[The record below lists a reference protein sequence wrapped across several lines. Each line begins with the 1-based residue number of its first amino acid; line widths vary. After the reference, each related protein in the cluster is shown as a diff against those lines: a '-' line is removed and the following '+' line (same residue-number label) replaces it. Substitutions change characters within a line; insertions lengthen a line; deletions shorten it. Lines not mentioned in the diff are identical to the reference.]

1 MPHIAYIDSDEE
13 IISVIGR
20 LRKIAE
26 PDVFFVVPKRAIF
39 LQSLV
44 NLRLLEREA
53 KKCGKRLV
61 LVSPDET
68 ARALAAKAGISS
80 QEALENKA
88 HSERLVPNATLP
100 ARLSLP
106 NQPAP
111 GGQTP
116 PELPRAGSV
125 PLHSESIGSSSFFT
139 REETPVA
146 RSIPASPQKES
157 AVHAP
162 SPVSPSVKSL
172 PVRDRTPQ
180 RLTVLN
186 SMRDIPVR
194 GTTPAPPPSAPPES
208 VSRGTLPDSL
218 NLDSGFASKETRG
231 VPSPATPLSVSP
243 ESSLPVSDS
252 SHQEKSGI
260 SFNFPVPEKMPSFT
274 PIPSE
279 SAPPSV
285 SAPGTPPSSLRQF
298 YRGQSDTK
306 APLPEKSLKKDPVHA
321 SPRQKRV
328 FFRVI
333 FGFAF
338 VSLLVAVGVSAF
350 LLLPRADVTIL
361 VKGSEE
367 SIDAEIRALLGQ
379 EALSKSEK
387 TIPLRLIESEK
398 DLSASFPGTG
408 KASSSDKRARGT
420 VTLSN
425 MLGASPQ
432 SLVAT
437 TRLESPDGKVFR
449 LVKGVTI
456 PGATEANGKMK
467 PGTVIAE
474 VVADQSGE
482 AYNIEPA
489 SFTIP
494 GLKGGP
500 KYEKITAISEKAFS
514 GGGGS
519 EATIASISADDVSK
533 AKESSEKKIAEM
545 LRTELEKDLRP
556 GEKLFEDAL
565 QWEVLSAGAFPG
577 AGAVAPSFDYRIR
590 VSARALVVSES
601 DIRTVAAGLFDGEN
615 ISADSIDIEY
625 TVPRPDFVAKS
636 LTVKARVS
644 VQKNKTFDVESVK
657 QKILGKTIPDVQGV
671 FAEYPDIRKIEVV
684 FWPKFM
690 TSRIPSRADRVFVT
704 VEQER

>member
-44 NLRLLEREA
+44 NLRLLDREA

-88 HSERLVPNATLP
+88 HSERLVPNAALP

-106 NQPAP
+106 NQPVP
-111 GGQTP
+111 GGHTSS
-116 PELPRAGSV
+116 ELPRAGSV
-125 PLHSESIGSSSFFT
+125 PLHSESIGSSSFFA
-139 REETPVA
+139 REETPVT

-157 AVHAP
+157 AMRAP
-162 SPVSPSVKSL
+162 SPASPSVKPL

-194 GTTPAPPPSAPPES
+194 GTTPTPPPSAPPES

-218 NLDSGFASKETRG
+218 NLDSGFVSKETGG
-231 VPSPATPLSVSP
+231 VPSPAAPLSASP
-243 ESSLPVSDS
+243 GSSVPVSDS

-260 SFNFPVPEKMPSFT
+260 SFNFPVPEKTPSLAPT
-274 PIPSE
+274 PSE
-279 SAPPSV
+279 SAPPSA
-285 SAPGTPPSSLRQF
+285 SAPGTPSSSLAQF

-306 APLPEKSLKKDPVHA
+306 AALPEKSLKKDPVHA

-379 EALSKSEK
+379 EALSTSEK
-387 TIPLRLIESEK
+387 TIPLRLIESER
-398 DLSASFPGTG
+398 DLSMSFPGTG

-425 MLGASPQ
+425 TLGASPQ

-456 PGATEANGKMK
+456 PGATEANGETK

-482 AYNIEPA
+482 AYNIEPV
-489 SFTIP
+489 SFTVP

-545 LRTELEKDLRP
+545 LRSELEKDLRP

-565 QWEVLSAGAFPG
+565 QWEVLSTGAFPG
-577 AGAVAPSFDYRIR
+577 VGAVAPSFDYRIR

-601 DIRTVAAGLFDGEN
+601 DIRTVAAGLFDGED

-625 TVPRPDFVAKS
+625 TIPRPDFVAKS

-644 VQKNKTFDVESVK
+644 IQKNKTFDVESVK